1 MKLHENGIR
10 WVLAY
15 VLGLEDRWR
24 RNHSPF
30 LHYLKSNK
38 IPQGLCFILNF
49 AEVAVLYSELHF
61 RKGCFNSIMDLFFK
75 GQ

>member
-15 VLGLEDRWR
+15 ILGLENRWR

-38 IPQGLCFILNF
+38 SPQGLCFILNF
-49 AEVAVLYSELHF
+49 AEVAVL
-61 RKGCFNSIMDLFFK
+61 
-75 GQ
+75 